1 MRRVIGVIIA
11 SLFILQISF
20 SALGQDTEEIPA
32 SCALQFDGDLANQS
46 VHFQT
51 DLGPRIPGSAASSE
65 LRESIKSNLSGW
77 YITESTHHSN
87 GWTLTNLYATWNK
100 GMGSEVIFAA
110 HYDTRHKAER
120 DWNESRR
127 DDPIDGAN
135 DGASGV
141 AVLLEL
147 ARIIPQM
154 NLSHEV
160 TLFFTDAEDQGDNMN
175 TMILGAQAW
184 ADNLTT
190 EQADSIESF
199 ILVDMVGDSD
209 LTLRET
215 TPGNDTLWN
224 RTKQIIIDLD
234 QVCNLNDSSYFDF
247 ENTDSIYDDHVP
259 AYYLGI
265 PAIDIIDTRYG
276 EGAEYLGGHWHT
288 HNDTDDKISAQSL
301 QTVGYILESGLI
313 SGSWLDV
320 RSEDISTQDSDSDG
334 VVDSNDNCP
343 DVSGEDEFGCP
354 TEDKIDDSSGEEN
367 DAAIN
372 KADDSSDNGDETT
385 IGILL
390 MICILFVWGN
400 FAWLIFA
407 DNKGEG

>member
-1 MRRVIGVIIA
+1 MRRVIVTVVA
-11 SLFILQISF
+11 ALFIIQATIS
-20 SALGQDTEEIPA
+20 AIGQELEQTPA
-32 SCALQFDGDLANQS
+32 DCALEFDGNLANQS

-51 DLGPRIPGSAASSE
+51 DLGPRLPGSSASSE
-65 LRESIKSNLSGW
+65 LRNSIKSNLSGW
-77 YITESTHHSN
+77 HITESTHHSE

-127 DDPIDGAN
+127 GDPIDGAN

-160 TLFFTDAEDQGDNMN
+160 TLFFTDAEDQGDDWS
-175 TMILGAQAW
+175 TYVLGAKAW

-190 EQADSIESF
+190 EEANSIESF

-209 LTLRET
+209 LTLRQT
-215 TPGNDTLWN
+215 DPGNVTLWN
-224 RTKQIIIDLD
+224 RTKEIVTYIAD
-234 QVCNLNDSSYFDF
+234 VCELNDSSYFDF

-259 AYYLGI
+259 ADNLGI

-276 EGAEYLGGHWHT
+276 EGADFLGGHWHT
-288 HNDTDDKISAQSL
+288 HNDTADKVSAESL

-313 SGSWLDV
+313 SGAWINVRAKDDASQNTETPILD
-320 RSEDISTQDSDSDG
+320 TDSDG
-334 VVDSNDNCP
+334 ILDVDDNCP
-343 DVSGEDEFGCP
+343 EISGEDEFGCP
-354 TEDKIDDSSGEEN
+354 LKDTIKSTNEAGAED
-367 DAAIN
+367 
-372 KADDSSDNGDETT
+372 T

-390 MICILFVWGN
+390 MVCILFVWGN
-400 FAWLIFA
+400 YAWIVFA

>member
-1 MRRVIGVIIA
+1 MRRVIVTVVA
-11 SLFILQISF
+11 ALFIIQATIS
-20 SALGQDTEEIPA
+20 AIGQELEQTPA
-32 SCALQFDGDLANQS
+32 DCALEFDGNLANQS

-51 DLGPRIPGSAASSE
+51 DLGPRLPGSSASSE
-65 LRESIKSNLSGW
+65 LRNSIKSNLSGW
-77 YITESTHHSN
+77 HITESTHHSE

-127 DDPIDGAN
+127 GDPIDGAN

-160 TLFFTDAEDQGDNMN
+160 TLFFTDAEDQGDDWS
-175 TMILGAQAW
+175 TYVLGAKAW

-190 EQADSIESF
+190 EEANSIESF

-209 LTLRET
+209 LTLRQT
-215 TPGNDTLWN
+215 DPGNVTLWN
-224 RTKQIIIDLD
+224 RTKEIVTYIAD
-234 QVCNLNDSSYFDF
+234 VCELNDSSYFDF
-247 ENTDSIYDDHVP
+247 ENIDSIYDDHVP
-259 AYYLGI
+259 ADNLGI

-276 EGAEYLGGHWHT
+276 EGADFLGGHWHT
-288 HNDTDDKISAQSL
+288 HNDTADKVSAESL

-313 SGSWLDV
+313 SGAWINVRAKDDASQNTETPILD
-320 RSEDISTQDSDSDG
+320 TDSDG
-334 VVDSNDNCP
+334 ILDVDDNCP
-343 DVSGEDEFGCP
+343 EISGEDEFGCP
-354 TEDKIDDSSGEEN
+354 LKDNTKSTNGAGVED
-367 DAAIN
+367 
-372 KADDSSDNGDETT
+372 T

-390 MICILFVWGN
+390 LVCILFVWGN
-400 FAWLIFA
+400 YAWIVFA

>member
-1 MRRVIGVIIA
+1 MRRVIVTVVA
-11 SLFILQISF
+11 ALFIIQATIS
-20 SALGQDTEEIPA
+20 AIGQELEQTPA
-32 SCALQFDGDLANQS
+32 DCALEFDGNLANQS

-51 DLGPRIPGSAASSE
+51 DLGPRLPGSSASSE
-65 LRESIKSNLSGW
+65 LRNSIKSNLSGW
-77 YITESTHHSN
+77 HITESTHHSE

-127 DDPIDGAN
+127 GDPIDGAN

-160 TLFFTDAEDQGDNMN
+160 TLFFTDAEDQGDDWS
-175 TMILGAQAW
+175 TYVLGAKAW

-190 EQADSIESF
+190 EEANSIESF

-209 LTLRET
+209 LTLRQT
-215 TPGNDTLWN
+215 DPGNVTLWN
-224 RTKQIIIDLD
+224 RTKEIVTYIAD
-234 QVCNLNDSSYFDF
+234 VCELNDSSYFDF
-247 ENTDSIYDDHVP
+247 ENIDSIYDDHVP
-259 AYYLGI
+259 ADNLGI

-276 EGAEYLGGHWHT
+276 EGADFLGGHWHT
-288 HNDTDDKISAQSL
+288 HNDTADKVSAESL

-313 SGSWLDV
+313 SGAWINVRAKDDASQNTETPILD
-320 RSEDISTQDSDSDG
+320 TDSDG
-334 VVDSNDNCP
+334 ILDVDDNCP
-343 DVSGEDEFGCP
+343 EISGEDEFGCP
-354 TEDKIDDSSGEEN
+354 LKDTTKSTNEAGVED
-367 DAAIN
+367 
-372 KADDSSDNGDETT
+372 T

-390 MICILFVWGN
+390 LVCILFVWGN
-400 FAWLIFA
+400 YAWIVFA

>member
-1 MRRVIGVIIA
+1 MRRVIVTVVA
-11 SLFILQISF
+11 ALFIIQATIS
-20 SALGQDTEEIPA
+20 AIGQELEQTPA
-32 SCALQFDGDLANQS
+32 DCALEFDGNLANQS

-51 DLGPRIPGSAASSE
+51 DLGPRLPGSSASSE
-65 LRESIKSNLSGW
+65 LRNSIKSNLSGW
-77 YITESTHHSN
+77 HITESTHHSE

-127 DDPIDGAN
+127 GDPIDGAN

-160 TLFFTDAEDQGDNMN
+160 TLFFTDAEDQGDDWS
-175 TMILGAQAW
+175 TYVLGAKAW

-190 EQADSIESF
+190 EEANSIESF

-209 LTLRET
+209 LTLRQT
-215 TPGNDTLWN
+215 DPGNVTLWN
-224 RTKQIIIDLD
+224 RTKEIVTYIAD
-234 QVCNLNDSSYFDF
+234 VCELNDSSYFDF
-247 ENTDSIYDDHVP
+247 ENIDSIYDDHVP
-259 AYYLGI
+259 ADNLGI

-276 EGAEYLGGHWHT
+276 EGADFLGGHWHT
-288 HNDTDDKISAQSL
+288 HNDTADKVSAESL

-313 SGSWLDV
+313 SGAWINVRAKGDASQNTETPILD
-320 RSEDISTQDSDSDG
+320 TDSDG
-334 VVDSNDNCP
+334 ILDVDDNCP
-343 DVSGEDEFGCP
+343 EISGEDEFGCP
-354 TEDKIDDSSGEEN
+354 LKDTTKSTNEAGVED
-367 DAAIN
+367 
-372 KADDSSDNGDETT
+372 T

-390 MICILFVWGN
+390 LVCILFVWGN
-400 FAWLIFA
+400 YAWIVFA